1 MRNVRMFWMVVKRCH
16 FQRFLGIFMALF
28 VVVAIA
34 VRFVEPGI
42 NSFGDA
48 LWYTF
53 VSCSTI
59 GFGDLTCTTTLC
71 RILTVILTIYEIIL
85 VALLSGVIVTHYL
98 EVIKRRESEAAVIFL
113 DKLEHL
119 TELSYEELEEI
130 ELKVKKLR

>member
-1 MRNVRMFWMVVKRCH
+1 MRNVRMFWMVVRRCH
-16 FQRFLGIFMALF
+16 FQRFLGIFVALF

-34 VRFVEPGI
+34 VRFFEPGVHD
-42 NSFGDA
+42 FGDA

-59 GFGDLTCTTTLC
+59 GFGDLICTTAIC